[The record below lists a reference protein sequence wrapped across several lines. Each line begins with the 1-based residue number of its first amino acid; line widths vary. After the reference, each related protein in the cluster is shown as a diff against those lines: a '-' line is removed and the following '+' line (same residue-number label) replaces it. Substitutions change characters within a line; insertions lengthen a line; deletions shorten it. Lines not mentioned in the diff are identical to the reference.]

1 MMEVNSRL
9 VKFKIKPASY
19 PLMKL
24 YFNEQLENQD
34 NALEAETEFPKE
46 FWINLANTCREV
58 ARGMSTFSSQ
68 KIVMGLNLMSQGI
81 MAEVEAEDKRLRN
94 KEVYE
99 SFLDFVIEVNGRT
112 DLDKVRKG
120 QMIHDT
126 ARKLQLHP

>member
-1 MMEVNSRL
+1 MEVNSRL

-24 YFNEQLENQD
+24 YFNEQRENED

-68 KIVMGLNLMSQGI
+68 KIVMGL

-99 SFLDFVIEVNGRT
+99 SFLDFVIEVNSRT

-120 QMIHDT
+120 QMIHDK
-126 ARKLQLHP
+126 ANKLRLQP